1 MESRALASSS
11 FNPLTNVLMRIQAS
25 TSTTALEKFSF
36 QEVHPDIIWVLVLMQ
51 NQRTEF

>member
-1 MESRALASSS
+1 MEARALASSS
-11 FNPLTNVLMRIQAS
+11 FNPLSSALIRIQAS

-51 NQRTEF
+51 NQRMEF